1 LNGHRPLSGAWR
13 RLARAV
19 AAPLLAATLL
29 FPGSAFAESG
39 WDPNVAPLIDGN
51 WNKSLNWSGIAHQSS
66 LTNPLNG
73 YVTSVKAEW
82 VVPAVACVAG
92 APASTS
98 SVWVGMDGFTT
109 GTTVEQIGTQQS
121 CTNGVASY
129 QPFYAMYPSPSVN
142 FSLAIRPGDRVS
154 ARVSYASGKF
164 TLSLRNLTTGTSYTT
179 TQTSTTALR
188 RSAEF
193 IVEAR
198 TLSGGITPLAN
209 FGTVKFTNTATTFTQ
224 TGGSST
230 VVDMVNA
237 PGNVLADSTGYQ
249 VTWKQA
255 N

>member
-1 LNGHRPLSGAWR
+1 LGRSRPLSGAWR
-13 RLARAV
+13 RLARTIAV
-19 AAPLLAATLL
+19 PLLACSLL

-39 WDPNVAPLIDGN
+39 WDPNISPLVDGN

-66 LTNPLNG
+66 LTNPLTG
-73 YVTSVKAEW
+73 YVSSVKAEW
-82 VVPAVACVAG
+82 VVPAVTCAPG

-98 SVWVGMDGFTT
+98 SVWVGIDGFTT

-129 QPFYAMYPSPSVN
+129 QPFYAMYPSSSVN
-142 FSLAIRPGDRVS
+142 FNLAIRPGDRVS
-154 ARVSYASGKF
+154 GQVSYAAGKF
-164 TLSLRNLTTGTSYTT
+164 TLKLSNLTTGTSYTT

-193 IVEAR
+193 IVERR
-198 TLSGGITPLAN
+198 TLNGGITPLAN
-209 FGTVKFTNTATTFTQ
+209 FGTVTFTNTAMTLSQ
-224 TGGSST
+224 AGGTST
-230 VVDMVNA
+230 IIDMVNA

-255 N
+255 S